1 MAIHCKN
8 VRCRHYQEEG
18 CGNSDV
24 IIGKDG
30 KCRSFEKG
38 ISHYFLLVWDAL
50 SRKNY
55 IDMVEL
61 NLDPDL
67 RIGLFYVME
76 CYHLGFSEMEWGTCR
91 MFLLKDGET
100 GKALN
105 AEEILEREIDE
116 EKFRYHYTNFAS
128 GRLPGQGRREEKAPL
143 PAREFGWLSPS
154 GVFTESPFGKHE
166 ESAEEICKAHGF
178 LEEYQEWR
186 RDPKNTHLSLLYRD
200 FLMEKKGYALIH
212 NPSGDGGYVVTSR
225 VKLTKAQRE
234 FLYDYFLSMGDRF
247 KAEQYI

>member
-1 MAIHCKN
+1 MAIHCEN
-8 VRCRHYQEEG
+8 TGCRHYQEEG
-18 CGNSDV
+18 CGNPDV

-50 SRKNY
+50 SHKNY

-91 MFLLKDGET
+91 MFLLKDGKT

-105 AEEILEREIDE
+105 AEEILERKIDE

-128 GRLPGQGRREEKAPL
+128 GRLPGQGRREEKAP
-143 PAREFGWLSPS
+143 PPRAGIWLAVS
-154 GVFTESPFGKHE
+154 FR
-166 ESAEEICKAHGF
+166 C
-178 LEEYQEWR
+178 
-186 RDPKNTHLSLLYRD
+186 LYRKS
-200 FLMEKKGYALIH
+200 L
-212 NPSGDGGYVVTSR
+212 R
-225 VKLTKAQRE
+225 KA
-234 FLYDYFLSMGDRF
+234 
-247 KAEQYI
+247 